1 MEIGSPMASL
11 YLLGN
16 PDHYTQ
22 HKFIKFYWRLYV
34 RKVRDAWG
42 DNDKEE
48 SPEKVVLDKNLGD
61 YVGLSKVDDYIY

>member
-1 MEIGSPMASL
+1 LLGGSSSRQETARALMTKMVNSLTSKMEIGSPMASL

-34 RKVRDAWG
+34 RK
-42 DNDKEE
+42 
-48 SPEKVVLDKNLGD
+48 
-61 YVGLSKVDDYIY
+61 